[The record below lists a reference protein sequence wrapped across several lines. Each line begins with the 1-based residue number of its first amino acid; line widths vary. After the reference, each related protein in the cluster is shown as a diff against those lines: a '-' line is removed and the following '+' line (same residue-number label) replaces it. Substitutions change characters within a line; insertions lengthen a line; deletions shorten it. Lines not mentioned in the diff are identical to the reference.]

1 MFSSLWAL
9 RFYAQFPCTSGIFKR
24 LFIKF
29 IDKKYLFY
37 YFLITLQNFEVIIS
51 SNAVN
56 YICEARMWRLI
67 MNEQSTNN
75 DLTKQ
80 TLIFAESFITTL
92 KNKIYKCIT
101 SVSKNAFIDKSAK
114 TFKAY

>member
-1 MFSSLWAL
+1 
-9 RFYAQFPCTSGIFKR
+9 
-24 LFIKF
+24 
-29 IDKKYLFY
+29 
-37 YFLITLQNFEVIIS
+37 
-51 SNAVN
+51 
-56 YICEARMWRLI
+56 MWRLI